1 MVKQEP
7 LVCTP
12 KSLPRSRLVEAAHR
26 ARAINPTNHP
36 PIEHLARVA
45 RGLSPTPMRIAVL
58 TTKYWGAAG
67 VKLTAWNVEG
77 HGARRTN
84 TLTGDYLY
92 LKTVRRWVLCF
103 SIQYGFLRLRQRS
116 TMVAKL
122 ERRMKMGIGY

>member
-67 VKLTAWNVEG
+67 VKLTV
-77 HGARRTN
+77 
-84 TLTGDYLY
+84 
-92 LKTVRRWVLCF
+92 
-103 SIQYGFLRLRQRS
+103 GFLDSPAADLRKRILSHMNAWAKTANVTFTESRLEPQVRIARDGG
-116 TMVAKL
+116 AN
-122 ERRMKMGIGY
+122 GGYWSYLGTD